1 MNGTTPNVGGAAD
14 APVAPP
20 RNTAGGERRLRSR
33 VLVLA
38 AQGFGVGRIRPA
50 PGTWGS
56 LLGVLWFLVLLWPR
70 HLGVF
75 TAGAL
80 TGLIASVWICG
91 AAERILGRTDPPSVV
106 LDELVAIPL
115 CYAGWVGWVWLET
128 GQVPAPAYFLRGSAV
143 WLTLGI
149 FLAFRAFDIAKPWPI
164 GAAQRLRGGWG
175 VTADDALAALAVNGV
190 AAILAQWIR

>member
-38 AQGFGVGRIRPA
+38 AHGFGVGRIRPA

-56 LLGVLWFLVLLWPR
+56 LLGMLWFLLLLSPR
-70 HLGVF
+70 RFEVF
-75 TAGAL
+75 AAGAL
-80 TGLIASVWICG
+80 AGLLASVWVCG
-91 AAERILGRTDPPSVV
+91 AAERILRLTDPPSVV
-106 LDELVAIPL
+106 LDEVVAIPL
-115 CYAGWVGWVWLET
+115 CYAGWVGWVWLNT
-128 GQVPAPAYFLRGSAV
+128 GQVPPPAYFFRGLAG
-143 WLTLGI
+143 WLTLGV

-175 VTADDALAALAVNGV
+175 VAADDAVAALYVNAVV
-190 AAILAQWIR
+190 AILARWLR